1 MTLRLSLAVLGIVV
15 VLSAFVV
22 IHGHFFPANA
32 VAHRRRIPRSAAA
45 RNAFRRLH
53 PCPATGLVRGACPGY
68 VIDHVKPL
76 ACGGADAPFNMQW
89 QTRAEAKAKDAL
101 ERKTCGE

>member
-1 MTLRLSLAVLGIVV
+1 MTLRLSLVVLAIVV
-15 VLSAFVV
+15 VLSTIVV
-22 IHGHFFPANA
+22 IYGQFAPA
-32 VAHRRRIPRSAAA
+32 VHRGRIPRSAAA
-45 RNAFRRLH
+45 RNAFRRSH

-101 ERKTCGE
+101 ERKTCGAGF